1 MQDSDSDHT
10 ANLAEAKM
18 AAYNLVDRG
27 GSARGRQQGSRSSSS
42 AALHGNVVLFRVQTL
57 AGLERGARV
66 ETGEQKRNQEV
77 EAFNIDNTNVP
88 ELLSPFIPA

>member
-1 MQDSDSDHT
+1 MKACKNNDSDHT

-57 AGLERGARV
+57 AGLESGARV
-66 ETGEQKRNQEV
+66 ENRRTKKKPRSGS
-77 EAFNIDNTNVP
+77 F
-88 ELLSPFIPA
+88 

>member
-1 MQDSDSDHT
+1 MEACKNNDIGHA

-42 AALHGNVVLFRVQTL
+42 ATIHGNVVLFRVQTL
-57 AGLERGARV
+57 AGLESGARV
-66 ETGEQKRNQEV
+66 EKKAKKRNQEWK
-77 EAFNIDNTNVP
+77 
-88 ELLSPFIPA
+88 LLI